1 MPKRT
6 ASVNSTSQNNDSETI
21 EKIEGENNQL
31 SGSLR
36 DLIFLGRVTS
46 TVNIKGHTFEL
57 QTLNTKQQKDIYA
70 ELMLGEDP
78 RLTEIKPIVLSR
90 SIVSINGANLSEL
103 AESEGVE
110 ILDVIGSWQFSLI
123 DRLYAEYENM
133 VEASNNEVG
142 AETVKK

>member
-6 ASVNSTSQNNDSETI
+6 ASVTHSSHQEEPTI
-21 EKIEGENNQL
+21 EKIESKDSQML
-31 SGSLR
+31 GSLK
-36 DLIFLGRVTS
+36 DLIFLGRITN
-46 TVNIKGHTFEL
+46 TVEIQGYQFEL

-90 SIVSINGANLSEL
+90 SILTINGKNFQDVAD
-103 AESEGVE
+103 SEGMSVMD
-110 ILDVIGSWQFSLI
+110 IITSWQFSLI
-123 DRLYAEYENM
+123 DRLYAEYERM
-133 VEASNNEVG
+133 VEESNDAVG

>member
-6 ASVNSTSQNNDSETI
+6 ASVSHSSQNGDSQEI
-21 EKIEGENNQL
+21 EKIEPQEEQF

-46 TVNIKGHTFEL
+46 TVDIQGHTFEL

-90 SIVSINGANLSEL
+90 SIVSINGTSLRDLSEG
-103 AESEGVE
+103 EGME
-110 ILDVIGSWQFSLI
+110 IIDIIGSWQFSLI
-123 DRLYAEYENM
+123 DRLYSEYESM

-142 AETVKK
+142 VETVKK

>member
-6 ASVNSTSQNNDSETI
+6 ASVSHASQNNDSQEI
-21 EKIEGENNQL
+21 EKIEPQEEQF

-46 TVNIKGHTFEL
+46 TVDIQGHTFEL

-70 ELMLGEDP
+70 ELMLSEDP

-90 SIVSINGANLSEL
+90 SIISINGTSLRDLSKG
-103 AESEGVE
+103 EGMDT
-110 ILDVIGSWQFSLI
+110 IDIIGSWQFSLI
-123 DRLYAEYENM
+123 DRLYSEYESM
-133 VEASNNEVG
+133 VETSNNEVG
-142 AETVKK
+142 VETVKK

>member
-1 MPKRT
+1 MPKTT
-6 ASVNSTSQNNDSETI
+6 ASVSHTSSKDDAATI
-21 EKIEGENNQL
+21 EKIEPQTEQV
-31 SGSLR
+31 SGALR

-46 TVNIKGHTFEL
+46 TVEIQGHTFEL
-57 QTLNTKQQKDIYA
+57 QTLNIKQQKDIYA

-90 SIVSINGANLSEL
+90 SIISVNGTNLCDLSED
-103 AESEGVE
+103 EGVG
-110 ILDVIGSWQFSLI
+110 ILDIIGAWQFSLI
-123 DRLYAEYENM
+123 DRLYTEYESM

>member
-6 ASVNSTSQNNDSETI
+6 ASVNNASQNNDSETI

-46 TVNIKGHTFEL
+46 TVNIQGHTFEL

-123 DRLYAEYENM
+123 DRLYTEYENM

-142 AETVKK
+142 VETVKK